1 MEKRATPIHYRQ
13 VFARDKKELQEIN
26 FNDKTLISTFSL
38 SLGHQKEVYKKIYL
52 GDMRWDHTKKFTE
65 KFV

>member
-52 GDMRWDHTKKFTE
+52 GDMR
-65 KFV
+65 